1 MKRFFPFLT
10 AVLVT
15 ALCALSCTQEI
26 EGDGLDSREKARPEW
41 AGEQVTLT
49 ATIDD
54 NFPETKTQL
63 SADGKFLWSPNDQI
77 NLIYGSGYGSSFIS
91 TNTEPAATA
100 QFTGNI
106 YAVTGYDEEAPDLK
120 FWGIYPYWQSNYV
133 EIRNG
138 TATAYI
144 HFPYYQ
150 MSGENTWGQ
159 EQFVYVGQSNGL
171 AMGFRNLCGGFKFY
185 LERDDITEIR
195 FKSNDDKYMAGK
207 AGVRMVNG
215 IPTIVSFEN
224 QYSYKEICLFPE
236 KVPGYSGTFKKS
248 EEGNITW
255 YYMAIPPRNYSN
267 GVTFTFYTADGQ
279 VGTRTFSSIN
289 AVRNQFVSWEWP
301 GKALD
306 RSDKTTFTD
315 IPTENNQIIYYAP
328 SEADLFAFNG
338 GNNPGHENDYTQ
350 TYSDGKGIITRT
362 DGQDITEIPDYAF
375 CYSEDITSVILPETV
390 TTIGTG
396 AFASTALTRFTIPE
410 SVTTLGVNPFA
421 DCQSLTSFS
430 GKYATVDGKFLIKDG
445 CLVSAAPGAFDT
457 NTYCDIPEGV
467 TTIGNSALAYVT
479 AKRFLLAESI
489 TTLENGCFRKSK
501 EGQKNF
507 YFVLPESVTSIGS
520 NAFKEADIN
529 AIWCSNDNLPT
540 IQSDSFGA
548 TDDENTTFLIY
559 ITGYATMAS
568 NDLLSLAGPWFYY
581 RAATNSRLRVG
592 QDTDEIWY
600 HLDGNGT
607 MWFDSDLNFGSTS
620 KPVHAITGA
629 SCVFYTGN
637 DCSYF
642 TPSPFV
648 KIPFDLTSS
657 KGIGVQLFDGDVTN
671 IPANAFKNHS
681 GMDYMSIFSAETI
694 GDYAFYGNTSLL
706 CFPVSRTRTYALTS
720 IGEYAFTNCS
730 SMAFP
735 NANFIN
741 LRNVTSLGVHAFS
754 GCVSFGT
761 DDPQRTGSILLLGQV
776 PAIPNYAF
784 NACKKLTHI
793 EICNDGNTDDA
804 VACITS
810 IGGQA
815 FSGCENLVAINS
827 ESLAGGVDVINL
839 PGVTNLAFAA
849 FYECKLITDVTLG
862 AVTKISNDAF
872 HGCTA
877 LKTVTLNAAA
887 LKTIETS
894 AFNGDLALVKVG
906 GSNIATGVLLPAVT
920 SVGTQAF
927 SNTAISSVSLPA
939 ATSLGASAFSNCGSM
954 ANVNLPNVTI
964 IPTNCFLNCSGLSGQ
979 VNIPAAQTIQEKAF
993 YGCTTLLELILPDI
1007 TLIGDRAFGQTR
1019 SLTNLEFGP
1028 GLTTLGAMIFY
1039 DESTDNTV
1047 RNYDKLEI
1055 TFSGLYPTSLYS
1067 AFDGTTPTFAYTN
1080 DAQNLFMPKKVY
1092 VPEDFYDDYHSGFA
1106 DDWDQWISEHR
1117 LQMYRPE

>member
-1 MKRFFPFLT
+1 M
-10 AVLVT
+10 
-15 ALCALSCTQEI
+15 
-26 EGDGLDSREKARPEW
+26 
-41 AGEQVTLT
+41 
-49 ATIDD
+49 
-54 NFPETKTQL
+54 
-63 SADGKFLWSPNDQI
+63 
-77 NLIYGSGYGSSFIS
+77 
-91 TNTEPAATA
+91 
-100 QFTGNI
+100 
-106 YAVTGYDEEAPDLK
+106 
-120 FWGIYPYWQSNYV
+120 
-133 EIRNG
+133 
-138 TATAYI
+138 
-144 HFPYYQ
+144 
-150 MSGENTWGQ
+150 
-159 EQFVYVGQSNGL
+159 
-171 AMGFRNLCGGFKFY
+171 
-185 LERDDITEIR
+185 
-195 FKSNDDKYMAGK
+195 
-207 AGVRMVNG
+207 
-215 IPTIVSFEN
+215 
-224 QYSYKEICLFPE
+224 
-236 KVPGYSGTFKKS
+236 
-248 EEGNITW
+248 
-255 YYMAIPPRNYSN
+255 
-267 GVTFTFYTADGQ
+267 
-279 VGTRTFSSIN
+279 GTRTFSSIN
-289 AVRNQFVSWEWP
+289 AVRNQFVSWTWP

-315 IPTENNQIIYYAP
+315 IPVENNQIIYYAP
-328 SEADLFAFNG
+328 SEADLYEFNG

-350 TYSDGKGIITRT
+350 TFSDGKGIITRT

-410 SVTTLGVNPFA
+410 SVTTLGVNPFG

-430 GKYATVDGKFLIKDG
+430 GKYATADGKFLIKDG

-501 EGQKNF
+501 EGQRNV

-529 AIWCSNDNLPT
+529 PIWCSNDNLPT
-540 IQSDSFGA
+540 IQSDSFGP

-581 RAATNSRLRVG
+581 RSATNSRLRVG

-600 HLDGNGT
+600 HLDGNGS
-607 MWFDSDLNFGSTS
+607 MGFDSNLNFGSTS
-620 KPVHAITGA
+620 RPAYATG
-629 SCVFYTGN
+629 SSGVFYTGN
-637 DCSYF
+637 NGSYF
-642 TPSPFV
+642 KPVPFV
-648 KIPFDLTSS
+648 KLPFDLTTS
-657 KGIGVQLFDGDVTN
+657 KAIGVQLFTADVSN
-671 IPANAFKNHS
+671 IPAHAFENDYS
-681 GMDYMSIFSAETI
+681 IDYMSIFTAETI
-694 GDYAFYGNTSLL
+694 GDYAFFDNISLL
-706 CFPVSRTRTYALTS
+706 CFPVSRTRTYAMTS

-730 SMAFP
+730 SMAFL
-735 NANFIN
+735 NGNFID

-754 GCVSFGT
+754 GCESFGT

-784 NACKKLTHI
+784 DGCKKLTHI

-815 FSGCENLVAINS
+815 FGGCENLVAINS

-839 PGVTNLAFAA
+839 PGVTSLAFSA
-849 FYECKLITDVTLG
+849 FYECKKITDVTLG
-862 AVTKISNDAF
+862 AVPTISTNAF
-872 HGCTA
+872 HGCTS
-877 LKTVTLNAAA
+877 LVNVTLDTQTLTEIESEAFYNCQK
-887 LKTIETS
+887 LKNVKSSSETLTGIFLPKVTTVGTS
-894 AFNGDLALVKVG
+894 AFANSGTVDGGVFDYVQIGNGV
-906 GSNIATGVLLPAVT
+906 ATGVDVT
-920 SVGTQAF
+920 
-927 SNTAISSVSLPA
+927 
-939 ATSLGASAFSNCGSM
+939 LGASAFANCKYL
-954 ANVNLPNVTI
+954 NTVVLPTA
-964 IPTNCFLNCSGLSGQ
+964 TTLSANCFWNCTRLTSAIVDKVTLVQ
-979 VNIPAAQTIQEKAF
+979 QQAF
-993 YGCTTLLELILPDI
+993 YGCTALPKLNLPAVI
-1007 TLIGDRAFGQTR
+1007 AIGDKAFGQTR

-1055 TFSGLYPTSLYS
+1055 TFSGPYPTSLYS